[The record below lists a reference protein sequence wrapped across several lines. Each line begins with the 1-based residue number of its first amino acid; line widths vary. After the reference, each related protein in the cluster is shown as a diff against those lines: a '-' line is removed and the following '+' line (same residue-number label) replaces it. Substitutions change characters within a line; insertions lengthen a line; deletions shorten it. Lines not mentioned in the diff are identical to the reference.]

1 MQTAVVFGKAGQLGA
16 ELEGVFRQR
25 GYDVF
30 AFDRTEVDVLD
41 SASVENAVAR
51 HMPAV
56 VLNAAAYN
64 MVDVAEREPEA
75 AFAGN
80 GLAVRNIALACR
92 QADAR
97 LVHFST
103 DYVFDGTA
111 GRPYTEE
118 DATHPLGAY
127 GVSKLSGELYAQA
140 YLDNSLVIR
149 TCGVFGPVGLHT
161 ARGNFVETMLRLAQ
175 RNEPVRVVEDY
186 VASPTYAPELAVRT
200 ADMVEA
206 GLHGLFHVGGGTAI
220 SWFDYAKLIFQA
232 ARLQPELRPT
242 NEKEHRTSAR
252 RPKFSAL
259 SNEKMHRA
267 GIRPMPPLSEAL
279 EAYMQAREAKTSQKQ
294 L

>member
-1 MQTAVVFGKAGQLGA
+1 MQTAVVFGKAGQLGT
-16 ELEGVFRQR
+16 ELEEVFRKR
-25 GYDVF
+25 GYEVF
-30 AFDRTEVDVLD
+30 AYDRAEVDVLNG
-41 SASVENAVAR
+41 AAVENAVAN

-75 AFAGN
+75 AYAGN
-80 GLAVRNIALACR
+80 ALAVRNIALACR

-118 DATHPLGAY
+118 DSPHPLGAY

-140 YLDNSLVIR
+140 YLDNGLILR
-149 TCGVFGPVGLHT
+149 TSGVFGPGGLNT
-161 ARGNFVETMLRLAQ
+161 ARGNFVETMLRLAK
-175 RNEPVRVVEDY
+175 RDEPIRVLEDY

-200 ADMVEA
+200 ADMVQA
-206 GLHGLFHVGGGTAI
+206 GLQGLFHVGGGTAI
-220 SWFDYAKLIFQA
+220 SWFDYAKLIFDA
-232 ARLQPELRPT
+232 AHLRPELRPT
-242 NEKEHRTSAR
+242 NEREHRSSAR
-252 RPKFSAL
+252 RPRFSAL

-267 GIRPMPPLSEAL
+267 GIQPMPPLSQAL
-279 EAYMQAREAKTSQKQ
+279 EQYMQLRETKINQK
-294 L
+294 LR